1 MMKID
6 CVGAG
11 PGSLYFAILAKLRSP
26 QCRVR
31 IFERNPANRFPGW
44 GVVLDHDIRAT
55 LSSADPQSA
64 AAIDAHLHRWDTI
77 DVLYQGRRTS
87 SSGYA
92 FGCISRR
99 QLLSILRS
107 RCLSLGV
114 ELHDAR
120 PMEDPEE
127 LDADLIVAGDGIR
140 SLFRE
145 RLAPF
150 LSPRHETGRNYYM
163 WCGTPHRFAH
173 FTFAFYP
180 SPKGWFWA
188 QAYQYDERGSTF
200 IAECDERAY
209 QAFGLEQ
216 ASADDTRALL
226 HDVFGELLAGATLDT
241 GASTTRVEWR
251 RFQHIRCE
259 RWYWRNL
266 VLLGDAAHTTH
277 FSLGSGTKLA
287 LEDAIALA
295 SHLFTGPGPLEEKLE
310 AYQLECKSRVEAV
323 QKLADRSNRW
333 FEHLDQFGVL
343 DARRFACALLMRTHF
358 TGEIPSPERIDRMLA
373 LAGNSSSGAVGA
385 TGELTR
391 LMQPLNLSVTQ

>member
-1 MMKID
+1 MKID

-11 PGSLYFAILAKLRSP
+11 PGSLYFAILAKLRAP

-31 IFERNPANRFPGW
+31 IFERNPASRFPGW
-44 GVVLDHDIRAT
+44 GVVLDHEIRTT
-55 LSSADPQSA
+55 LSAADAQTA
-64 AAIDAHLHRWDTI
+64 AAIDAQLHRWETI

-99 QLLSILRS
+99 KLLSILRS

-120 PMEDPEE
+120 PIEDPEE
-127 LDADLIVAGDGIR
+127 LDADLIVAGDGAR
-140 SLFRE
+140 SAFRE

-150 LSPRHETGRNYYM
+150 LSPQREIGRNYYI
-163 WCGTPHRFAH
+163 WCGTAHRFAH

-180 SPKGWFWA
+180 CAAGWFWT
-188 QAYQYDERGSTF
+188 QAYQYDGQSSTF

-209 QAFGLEQ
+209 QAFDLEH
-216 ASADDTRALL
+216 ASAGDVRGLM

-241 GASTTRVEWR
+241 GASAARVEWR
-251 RFQHIRCE
+251 RFQQIRCE
-259 RWYWRNL
+259 RWYWRNV
-266 VLLGDAAHTTH
+266 VLLGDAAHTAH

-295 SHLFTGPGPLEEKLE
+295 RHLFTGFGSLGEKLA
-310 AYQLECKSRVEAV
+310 AYQRECQPRVEAI
-323 QKLADRSNRW
+323 QKLANRSGRW
-333 FEHLDQFGVL
+333 FEDLDHFGRL
-343 DARRFACALLMRTHF
+343 DPRRFACALLMRTHF
-358 TGEIPSPERIDRMLA
+358 TGEMPSPERIDKMLA
-373 LAGNSSSGAVGA
+373 LVGTSSRSAAGAGSRFN
-385 TGELTR
+385 R
-391 LMQPLNLSVTQ
+391 LLQPLNLSVTQ